1 MSELPTHRQHRGR
14 PRAAPRPLS
23 VRVRRRASR
32 GRKRIQR
39 LPKAARDVVLR
50 RGYKGVERAPR
61 WPRGRMPV
69 LILRA
74 AVWVG
79 AFVFIAVVL
88 RAFWVVFIRGGQWG
102 FPSNIDEHCVGIGY
116 SCGVASSIL
125 MTILTLAFAGWLF
138 FWRRFRRVRVP
149 YVQRAI
155 SETREFVPTAGT
167 IIGEVVGRDEICHV
181 IMDDLR
187 QSEGRRPHVVLGG
200 VGVGK
205 TAVLFHLT
213 RVLAERGAVPVALRL
228 RDVEKNFDFAQ
239 LARDKF
245 VKDVATS
252 SISDAEAERVWREL
266 TKDDKIVVLADGL
279 EDAFTTGE
287 NANGSSREQLERDT
301 KVRLAIR
308 QATRLNLPLV
318 VASRP
323 HEALVGLDAAVV
335 ELEHLSEDAALEYI
349 QHGASTHDR
358 HRLDW
363 LIDTAQV
370 TETPLF
376 LQIAHELHERGLL
389 DAARLQEGD
398 YFDTRGGDR
407 PALRLRLLEA
417 WTEALIAGHF
427 HEELPMTKE
436 LRRATVEQLAALACI
451 GLAKDSLRVDFAELL
466 EPGPEGEANA
476 RKYRYQGVIDY
487 LIKCVRDA
495 NTVGSAGT
503 GAFDVHPDRE
513 IRLAASRGAQLRL
526 VELQGE
532 GVLFPHSILQAYLA
546 SRVIE
551 RVMKDDPTPAD
562 EPDDLDEADQGYLG
576 RAVRHPSRELLIALT
591 MYSRRKR
598 PAFIAQVREKLC
610 SPAVRKRLDMPKQLD
625 LLVSALEI
633 DCMQPNK
640 SHHRQIAQQLLE
652 IWPRAS
658 EDRTV
663 EDTKLRAIARFGE
676 AIRTYQQQRAAENRS
691 VDPAYPELYRIAQKD
706 IGYRVR
712 LAAGQELARGG
723 NAAYEALAAMRT
735 DDDDDASNDD
745 ASNDDVGVLRP
756 PKKEELLDD
765 DIYREYALR
774 AWLAP
779 MFVHSTDPPR
789 GMASTAGSTAAA
801 NNGERHGRSTH
812 DDARKNLD
820 TWLTKVRRAARNDDD
835 DEFPLTLEVALA
847 QGFKHAANRRPPHP
861 RSRIAARAHLA
872 ERATIM
878 VQEARFWYS
887 RLALVQALSLWA
899 LADVDGAATVEAE
912 RVNRAERRRRPRA
925 RREPQLRAGDPQALV
940 SHWLATSSGGHEH
953 PFVAE
958 ARELAILALE
968 KRQPE
973 RYLWIDESGA
983 TTKIGARPPGARA
996 FRRQDLWIAPSIGW
1010 SALHPRA
1017 QKLVGDVLLLLN
1029 LIERE
1034 GDPVRR
1040 NERMLRANRDD
1051 LPPCLTAERG
1061 FLEPTQTVGSA
1072 LQPTPGANCKD
1083 GCHFDL
1089 CPYPPKG
1096 IQPYRVELSEAF
1108 CRRQQVLLGQPY
1120 QFWTRH
1126 TARWQGA
1133 TPGELKRFW
1142 REMEERARR

>member
-1 MSELPTHRQHRGR
+1 MSEVPTQRQHRGR

-23 VRVRRRASR
+23 VRVRRRASG
-32 GRKRIQR
+32 GRRRIQR
-39 LPKAARDVVLR
+39 LPKAARELVLR

-79 AFVFIAVVL
+79 AFVFMAVVL
-88 RAFWVVFIRGGQWG
+88 RAFWVVFFRGGQWG
-102 FPSNIDEHCVGIGY
+102 FPFNIDERCVGIGY

-125 MTILTLAFAGWLF
+125 MTVLTLAFAGWLF
-138 FWRRFRRVRVP
+138 FWRRLRRVRKP

-187 QSEGRRPHVVLGG
+187 QAEGRRPHVVLGG

-213 RVLAERGAVPVALRL
+213 RVLAEKGAVPIALRL

-245 VKDVATS
+245 VKDVSTS

-287 NANGSSREQLERDT
+287 NVNGSSREQLERDT

-398 YFDTRGGDR
+398 IFDTRGGDR
-407 PALRLRLLEA
+407 PALRLGLLEA
-417 WTEALIAGHF
+417 WTEGLIAGHF

-466 EPGPEGEANA
+466 VRWPEGHAKA
-476 RKYRYQGVIDY
+476 REYRYQGVIDY
-487 LIKCVRDA
+487 LTERVREA
-495 NTVGSAGT
+495 TTVGSAGT

-546 SRVIE
+546 SRLIE
-551 RVMKDDPTPAD
+551 RVMTDDPTPAD
-562 EPDDLDEADQGYLG
+562 EPADMKDADRGYLG
-576 RAVRHPSRELLIALT
+576 RAVRHTSRELLIALT
-591 MYSRRKR
+591 MYSRRKH

-610 SPAVRKRLDMPKQLD
+610 SPEVSARLDTPKRLD

-633 DCMQPNK
+633 DCIQANTP
-640 SHHRQIAQQLLE
+640 HHREIAQQLLE

-663 EDTKLRAIARFGE
+663 EDAKLKAIARFGE
-676 AIRTYQQQRAAENRS
+676 AVRTYQRRAAEDGHI
-691 VDPAYPELYRIAQKD
+691 DPAYPELYKIAQKD

-723 NAAYEALAAMRT
+723 NAAFEALATMRT
-735 DDDDDASNDD
+735 DDDTSNGE
-745 ASNDDVGVLRP
+745 VGVLRP
-756 PKKEELLDD
+756 PEKHELLDD

-789 GMASTAGSTAAA
+789 DNARTAGSPDAAKNVA
-801 NNGERHGRSTH
+801 SSTH
-812 DDARKNLD
+812 EVARKNLD
-820 TWLTKVRRAARNDDD
+820 RWLAKVRLAARTDDD
-835 DEFPLTLEVALA
+835 DVFPLTLEVALA

-861 RSRIAARAHLA
+861 RSRIEARSHLA
-872 ERATIM
+872 ERATMM
-878 VQEARFWYS
+878 VQVARFWYS

-899 LADVDGAATVEAE
+899 LTDVDGEATEATV
-912 RVNRAERRRRPRA
+912 RVNRAERRRRPRT
-925 RREPQLRAGDPQALV
+925 RREPQRRAGDPRALV
-940 SHWLATSSGGHEH
+940 SHWLATGGSGPEH

-973 RYLWIDESGA
+973 KYLWIDESGA
-983 TTKIGARPPGARA
+983 TTKIGARPPGSRT
-996 FRRQDLWIAPSIGW
+996 FSRQDLWIAPSIGW

-1017 QKLVGDVLLLLN
+1017 QKLVADVLLLLN

-1061 FLEPTQTVGSA
+1061 FLEPTQTVGSSV
-1072 LQPTPGANCKD
+1072 QPTPGASCKD

-1108 CRRQQVLLGQPY
+1108 CRRQQVLLGRPY

>member
-23 VRVRRRASR
+23 VRARRQASE
-32 GRKRIQR
+32 GRKAFLR
-39 LPKAARDVVLR
+39 LPKAARDLVLR

-61 WPRGRMPV
+61 WPLGRMSV
-69 LILRA
+69 LALRA
-74 AVWVG
+74 LVWVG
-79 AFVFIAVVL
+79 AFIFMGVVL
-88 RAFWVVFIRGGQWG
+88 RAAWVVFVRGEQWD
-102 FPSNIDEHCVGIGY
+102 FPFNIDQRCVGIGY
-116 SCGVASSIL
+116 SCGVASSVV
-125 MTILTLAFAGWLF
+125 MTLLTVAFAGSLF
-138 FWRRFRRVRVP
+138 FWRRLRRVRKP

-187 QSEGRRPHVVLGG
+187 QAEGRRPHVVLGG

-213 RVLAERGAVPVALRL
+213 RVLAEKGAVPVALRL

-239 LARDKF
+239 LAREKF
-245 VKDVATS
+245 VRDVSTS

-266 TKDDKIVVLADGL
+266 SKDDKIVVLADGL
-279 EDAFTTGE
+279 EDAFTTGDR
-287 NANGSSREQLERDT
+287 ANGSTREQLERDT
-301 KVRLAIR
+301 KIRLAIR

-370 TETPLF
+370 TEAPLF

-398 YFDTRGGDR
+398 IFDTRGGDR
-407 PALRLRLLEA
+407 PALRLGLLEA

-451 GLAKDSLRVDFAELL
+451 GLANDSLRVDFAELL
-466 EPGPEGEANA
+466 VPWPKGHAKA
-476 RKYRYQGVIDY
+476 DRYRYRYHGVIDY
-487 LIKCVRDA
+487 LTELVQVA
-495 NTVGSAGT
+495 NATVVGTVGT
-503 GAFDVHPDRE
+503 RDFDVHAERE

-551 RVMKDDPTPAD
+551 RVMTDDPTPAT
-562 EPDDLDEADQGYLG
+562 EPADIEDADRGYLG
-576 RAVRHPSRELLIALT
+576 RALRHSSRELLIALT
-591 MYSRRKR
+591 MYSRRKH
-598 PAFIAQVREKLC
+598 PAFIPHVRKKLC
-610 SPAVRKRLDMPKQLD
+610 SREVSARLDTPKRLD

-633 DCMQPNK
+633 DCMQPNTP
-640 SHHRQIAQQLLE
+640 HHRQIAQRLVE

-663 EDTKLRAIARFGE
+663 EDAKLKAVARFGE
-676 AIRTYQQQRAAENRS
+676 AARTLQRRAAERGRE
-691 VDPAYPELYRIAQKD
+691 VDPAYPELYEIARTD

-723 NAAYEALAAMRT
+723 NAAFEALATTTT
-735 DDDDDASNDD
+735 DNGSSNGE
-745 ASNDDVGVLRP
+745 VGVLRP
-756 PKKEELLDD
+756 PEPDELLDD

-789 GMASTAGSTAAA
+789 DKVPTASTAAPS
-801 NNGERHGRSTH
+801 NGERHESSAH
-812 DDARKNLD
+812 LDARKNLD
-820 TWLTKVRRAARNDDD
+820 EWLAKVRLAARTDDD
-835 DEFPLTLEVALA
+835 DVFPLTLEVALA

-861 RSRIAARAHLA
+861 RSRIEARAHLA
-872 ERATIM
+872 ERATMM
-878 VQEARFWYS
+878 VQVARFWYS

-899 LADVDGAATVEAE
+899 LTGVDGEATVRTAE
-912 RVNRAERRRRPRA
+912 RASRAERRGRPRTA
-925 RREPQLRAGDPQALV
+925 REPQRRTGDPQALV
-940 SHWLATSSGGHEH
+940 SHWLATGRGGQEH

-973 RYLWIDESGA
+973 KYLWIDESGA
-983 TTKIGARPPGARA
+983 TTKIGARPPGART

-1017 QKLVGDVLLLLN
+1017 QKLVADVLLLLN

-1034 GDPVRR
+1034 GDPARR

-1051 LPPCLTAERG
+1051 LPPCLTGQRG
-1061 FLEPTQTVGSA
+1061 FLGPTQTVGSA
-1072 LQPTPGANCKD
+1072 VQPTPGASCKD

-1108 CRRQQVLLGQPY
+1108 CRRQQVLLGRPY